1 MCLDSGISI
10 FTEVVQTKTTEVKM
24 MKRKH
29 KMNFNKGSQ
38 KENRRKRAEELAR
51 EFDHHVANIRN
62 RKTNDKS

>member
-10 FTEVVQTKTTEVKM
+10 FTEVVQTKTTEVKR